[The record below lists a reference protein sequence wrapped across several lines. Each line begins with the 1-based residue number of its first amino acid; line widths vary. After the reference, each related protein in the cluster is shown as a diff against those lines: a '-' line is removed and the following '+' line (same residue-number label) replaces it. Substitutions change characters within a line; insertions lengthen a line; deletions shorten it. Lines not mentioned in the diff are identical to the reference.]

1 MNATGKRERWCR
13 YTVSPDQGNETVAA
27 SGRRGDKHILHGTRK
42 ETKRMNKQSYTNTQE
57 LPYTLSVEEM
67 AAFLGISRVGAYNL
81 SHSKGFP
88 SKRIGKRI
96 LIPRDEFLAWLKE
109 LPEVSNA

>member
-1 MNATGKRERWCR
+1 MRPAKENAGADI
-13 YTVSPDQGNETVAA
+13 PFPL
-27 SGRRGDKHILHGTRK
+27 IK
-42 ETKRMNKQSYTNTQE
+42 ETRPLPLRDAGVISTHYTDHERIQKMKTQPYTNTNE

-109 LPEVSNA
+109 LPEVSNG